1 MPFGDNPRAGKVN
14 PHNGASVRSDQE
26 LFDGPDEF
34 EELKDAYGL
43 SDEAVRFQRAGGL
56 I

>member
-14 PHNGASVRSDQE
+14 PHNGAVVPADE
-26 LFDGPDEF
+26 DLFDSQDEF
-34 EELKDAYGL
+34 ELLMADYGV
-43 SDEAVRFQRAGGL
+43 DEDGARFLRASGL